1 MLSIKTTDNITKDD
15 LSLLKVFRRA
25 ICIDGNYDIE
35 SFYKDII
42 SGNFKNHKV
51 YKNNNK
57 IDVKRKSDNELIF
70 SIIE

>member
-1 MLSIKTTDNITKDD
+1 MLSIKTTNNITKDD
-15 LSLLKVFRRA
+15 LNLLKVFRRA
-25 ICIDGNYDIE
+25 ICIDGSYDLE

-51 YKNNNK
+51 YKNKNK